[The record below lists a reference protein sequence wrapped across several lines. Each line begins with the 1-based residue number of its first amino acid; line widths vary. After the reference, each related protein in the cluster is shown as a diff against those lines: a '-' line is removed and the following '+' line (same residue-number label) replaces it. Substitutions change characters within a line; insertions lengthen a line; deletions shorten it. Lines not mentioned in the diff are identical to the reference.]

1 MNMFRLIMEMIRTI
15 CPIAI
20 LIIQIAMLNGFT
32 I

>member
-15 CPIAI
+15 GPIAN